1 MEQTKKKLYPMK
13 FKPTAVKA
21 DWGGNSFIGKMGKS
35 YSESVDS
42 KLVPLTKSDK
52 IGASVEIADLGFT
65 DSEVEN
71 GWLSGST
78 VSEIM
83 ETYLEDVV
91 GENVYS
97 RYGRQFPL
105 AVKHLDVEGQMP
117 LQVCPD
123 DEIAAQRYDTL
134 GNTKL
139 WYVMDAEPGSC
150 VYMGFRRDISASEL
164 YERCQNGSL
173 DEVLNPIAAHKGDAF
188 LIPPGLVHSAKCGV
202 VLAEVSEAS
211 DLNFSIYNWDKPLG
225 TATVDFTADPAGIG
239 RVASKPHSKR
249 RNLLDSEPDKEELS
263 LEAAFDFITLSAYN
277 QDLTIRQG
285 KHSELAHDSNVKSL
299 GAVDDNSE
307 EVADKLVELREFTVT
322 RINLKDALH
331 INAGTSD
338 AFMLYECLHGSASI
352 QVHRETGEIDRYAFD
367 AGEVILIPA
376 DVTDFFIVP
385 QSIDTVLFE
394 ITIEPYDKNDEYINP
409 DAEEKLQDDD
419 EADKVASIEEF
430 LRKNPGKMN

>member
-1 MEQTKKKLYPMK
+1 MEQIKKKLYPMK

-21 DWGGNSFIGKMGKS
+21 DWGGDRFIGRMGKS
-35 YSESVDS
+35 YSEQVDS

-52 IGASVEIADLGFT
+52 IGESVEIADLGYN
-65 DSEVEN
+65 DSEVVN

-78 VSEIM
+78 VGEIM

-105 AVKHLDVEGQMP
+105 SIKHLDVEGRMP
-117 LQVCPD
+117 LLVCPD

-139 WYVMDAEPGSC
+139 WYVMDADPGSC
-150 VYMGFRRDISASEL
+150 LYMGFKHDISASEL

-173 DEVLNPIAAHKGDAF
+173 DEVLNPISAHKGDAF
-188 LIPPGLVHSAKCGV
+188 LIPAGLVHSAKGGV
-202 VLAEVSEAS
+202 VIAEVSEAS
-211 DLNFSIYNWDKPLG
+211 DLNFSIYNWDKPSS
-225 TATVDFTADPAGIG
+225 ASAVDFTADPAGIG
-239 RVASKPHSKR
+239 RAASKPHSKR
-249 RNLLDSEPDKEELS
+249 RNLIDSEPDREELS
-263 LEAAFDFITLSAYN
+263 LEAAFDFISLFEYN
-277 QDLTIRQG
+277 QELTIKSG
-285 KHSELAHDSNVKSL
+285 NHSDSAHDSNVKSL
-299 GAVDDNSE
+299 GAVDDNSS

-322 RINLKDALH
+322 KINLKDALH

-338 AFMLYECLHGSASI
+338 AFMLYECLQGSASV
-352 QVHRETGEIDRYAFD
+352 QVHQESGDIDRYEFG

-376 DVTDFFIVP
+376 DVTDFFMVP
-385 QSIDTVLFE
+385 QSIDTLLLEV
-394 ITIEPYDKNDEYINP
+394 TIEPYEGEDEYINP
-409 DAEEKLQDDD
+409 DAEEKLPDDD

>member
-1 MEQTKKKLYPMK
+1 MEQIKKKLYPMK

-21 DWGGNSFIGKMGKS
+21 DWGGDRFIGRMDKS
-35 YSESVDS
+35 YSEQVDS

-52 IGASVEIADLGFT
+52 IGESVEIADLGYN

-105 AVKHLDVEGQMP
+105 AIKHLDVEGRMP
-117 LQVCPD
+117 LLVCPD

-139 WYVMDAEPGSC
+139 WYVMDADPGSC
-150 VYMGFRRDISASEL
+150 LYMGFKHDISASEL

-173 DEVLNPIAAHKGDAF
+173 DEVLNPISAHKGDTF
-188 LIPPGLVHSAKCGV
+188 LIPAGLVHSAKGGV
-202 VLAEVSEAS
+202 VIAEVSEAS
-211 DLNFSIYNWDKPLG
+211 DLNFSIYNWDKPSS
-225 TATVDFTADPAGIG
+225 ASAVDFTADPAGIG
-239 RVASKPHSKR
+239 RAASKPHSKR
-249 RNLLDSEPDKEELS
+249 RNLIDSEPDREELS
-263 LEAAFDFITLSAYN
+263 LEAAFDFISLSEYN
-277 QDLTIRQG
+277 QELTIKSG
-285 KHSELAHDSNVKSL
+285 KHSGSAHDSNVKSL
-299 GAVDDNSE
+299 GAVDDNSS
-307 EVADKLVELREFTVT
+307 EVADKLVELKEFTVT
-322 RINLKDALH
+322 KINLKDALH

-338 AFMLYECLHGSASI
+338 AFMLYECLQGSASI
-352 QVHRETGEIDRYAFD
+352 QVHRESGDIDRYEFG

-376 DVTDFFIVP
+376 DVTDFFMVP
-385 QSIDTVLFE
+385 QSIDTLLLEV
-394 ITIEPYDKNDEYINP
+394 TIEPYAGEDEYINP
-409 DAEEKLQDDD
+409 DADEKLPDDD

>member
-1 MEQTKKKLYPMK
+1 MK
-13 FKPTAVKA
+13 FKPTAVKT
-21 DWGGNSFIGKMGKS
+21 DWGGNRFIDNMSKS
-35 YSESVDS
+35 YTESVDS

-52 IGASVEIADLGFT
+52 IGESVEIADLGVT

-78 VSEIM
+78 ISEIM

-97 RYGRQFPL
+97 RYGRQFPIS
-105 AVKHLDVEGQMP
+105 VRHLDVEGSMP

-150 VYMGFRRDISASEL
+150 VYMGFRRDISAAEL
-164 YERCQNGSL
+164 YGRCQDGTL
-173 DEVLNPIAAHKGDAF
+173 DEVLNPITAHKGDAF
-188 LIPPGLVHSAKCGV
+188 LIPPGLVHSAKGGV

-211 DLNFSIYNWDKPLG
+211 DLNFSIYNWNKPLE
-225 TATVDFTADPAGIG
+225 TQTVDFTADPTGIG
-239 RVASKPHSKR
+239 RATSKSHSKR
-249 RNLLDSEPDKEELS
+249 RNLLDDESDREALS
-263 LEAAFDFITLSAYN
+263 LEAAFDFITLSEYN
-277 QDLTIRQG
+277 QELTIRAG
-285 KHSELAHDSNVKSL
+285 KHSGLAHDSNVRSL
-299 GAVDDNSE
+299 GAVDDNSS

-322 RINLKDALH
+322 KINLKDALH

-338 AFMLYECLHGSASI
+338 AFMLYECLQGSASI
-352 QVHRETGEIDRYAFD
+352 QVHRESGEIDRYAF
-367 AGEVILIPA
+367 GTGGVVLIPA
-376 DVTDFFIVP
+376 EVTDFFIVP
-385 QSIDTVLFE
+385 QSIDTVLLE
-394 ITIEPYDKNDEYINP
+394 ITVEPYEKDDEYINP
-409 DAEEKLQDDD
+409 DAEEKLQDED

>member
-1 MEQTKKKLYPMK
+1 MEQIKKKLYPMK
-13 FKPTAVKA
+13 FKPVAVKA
-21 DWGGNSFIGKMGKS
+21 DWGGNRFIGNMGKS

-52 IGASVEIADLGFT
+52 IGESVELADLGYN

-78 VSEIM
+78 ISEIM

-91 GENVYS
+91 GENIYS

-105 AVKHLDVEGQMP
+105 AVRHLDVEDRMP
-117 LQVCPD
+117 LLVCPD
-123 DEIAAQRYDTL
+123 DEIASQRYDTL

-150 VYMGFRRDISASEL
+150 LYMGFRRDISAAEL
-164 YERCQNGSL
+164 YERCQDGSL
-173 DEVLNPIAAHKGDAF
+173 EEVLNPITAHKGDAF
-188 LIPPGLVHSAKCGV
+188 LIPPGLVHSAKGGV
-202 VLAEVSEAS
+202 VIAEVSEAS

-225 TATVDFTADPAGIG
+225 TQTVDFTADPAGIG
-239 RVASKPHSKR
+239 RAASKSHSKR
-249 RNLLDSEPDKEELS
+249 RNLLDDDSDKEALS
-263 LEAAFDFITLSAYN
+263 LEAAFDFISLSEYN
-277 QDLTIRQG
+277 QELTIRTG
-285 KHSELAHDSNVKSL
+285 KHSGLAHDSNVKSL
-299 GAVDDNSE
+299 GAVDDNSS

-322 RINLKDALH
+322 KIDLKDALH

-338 AFMLYECLHGSASI
+338 AFMLYECLQGSASI
-352 QVHRETGEIDRYAFD
+352 QVHKESGNIDRYEFC

-385 QSIDTVLFE
+385 QSIDTMLFE
-394 ITIEPYDKNDEYINP
+394 VTIEPYDTGDEYINP
-409 DAEEKLQDDD
+409 EAEEKLPDED
-419 EADKVASIEEF
+419 EAEKVASIEEF